1 MGTGA
6 FVLYTNSSIVQNT
19 VFARISNNF
28 IIVKIIGLRK
38 LTLIVPGKFACDIY
52 QERGNG
58 KNIKRTFRSDEA

>member
-6 FVLYTNSSIVQNT
+6 FVLYANSSIVQNT

-28 IIVKIIGLRK
+28 IIKIIGLRK

-58 KNIKRTFRSDEA
+58 KNIKRTFRNGEA